1 MALFKSDNEAHGQSS
16 KMKDESEE
24 TNVFPTKL
32 QCTNFLVPLKTTEAQ
47 GQFIQVFG
55 LSEHNKINVLFIKSS
70 I

>member
-1 MALFKSDNEAHGQSS
+1 MMLFKSDDETHGHSS
-16 KMKDESEE
+16 KIKDESEE

-32 QCTNFLVPLKTTEAQ
+32 QCTNFLVSLRTTEEH

-55 LSEHNKINVLFIKSS
+55 FSEHNKINVLFIKSS